1 MKNAYL
7 RALTIGV
14 LITFAPLALAS
25 AQTDISVSDHS
36 WIKGQQ
42 DALAAMKEDL
52 QGHPATAPVLPQRQL
67 DLISRLQGDI
77 AAQTNAMGE

>member
-7 RALTIGV
+7 RALTISV
-14 LITFAPLALAS
+14 MIAFAPLALAS

-42 DALAAMKEDL
+42 DALTAMKEDL
-52 QGHPATAPVLPQRQL
+52 QGIRRPHPSYRSSNWT
-67 DLISRLQGDI
+67 
-77 AAQTNAMGE
+77 

>member
-7 RALTIGV
+7 RALTISV
-14 LITFAPLALAS
+14 MIAFAPLALAS

-42 DALAAMKEDL
+42 DALAAMKE
-52 QGHPATAPVLPQRQL
+52 
-67 DLISRLQGDI
+67 
-77 AAQTNAMGE
+77 